1 MTTLHIKASAV
12 ARMGRTLS
20 AVRRGACVLFA
31 SLFLAPSA
39 LSGQLVVEDLE
50 VHLTV
55 KAGSSVNLSALVPI
69 KNELEYA
76 QQVRITLEDWSR
88 DSVGANVFLPYKST
102 AGTCGDRLQVFPAD
116 LRIDAKSQQDMR
128 VVYTPAPSD
137 TGCWAIAFIESVNAP
152 KPNPASQG
160 SHLIVDVRTGVKV
173 YVHREQEV
181 RAGLLDDA
189 FVDAFWRRREAT
201 SGWRDTVLVH
211 EAHTRFTN
219 TGTAHLRV
227 RSKIE
232 LRDADAKLIR
242 TDEGAEYYMLP
253 GSAVTMRFTLP
264 TLPKGD
270 YIAIILLDFGGD
282 EISAAQVEFAV
293 P

>member
-1 MTTLHIKASAV
+1 M
-12 ARMGRTLS
+12 
-20 AVRRGACVLFA
+20 LFVCG
-31 SLFLAPSA
+31 FLAPAS
-39 LSGQLVVEDLE
+39 LSGQLAIDDLE
-50 VHLTV
+50 VHFALR
-55 KAGSSVNLSALVPI
+55 AGSSANLSALVPI

-76 QQVRITLEDWSR
+76 QQVRITLADWSR
-88 DSVGANVFLPYKST
+88 DSLGVNVFHPYKSMP
-102 AGTCGDRLQVFPAD
+102 GSCGDRLQVFPAD
-116 LRIDAKSQQDMR
+116 LRIDAQSQQSMR
-128 VVYTPAPSD
+128 VVYTPAPAD
-137 TGCWAIAFIESVNAP
+137 TGCWAVAFIESVNAP
-152 KPNPASQG
+152 KPSPSSDG

-181 RAGLLDDA
+181 RAGVLDDA
-189 FVDAFWRRREAT
+189 FVDAFWRRREPT

-242 TDEGAEYYMLP
+242 TEEGVEYYMLP
-253 GSAVTMRFTLP
+253 GASVTMRFTLP

-282 EISAAQVEFAV
+282 EISAAQVEFVV